1 MHDLSLT
8 KASSEERANVIA
20 TLVLAFAGDP
30 VERWLYPEPGHYL
43 ESFPTFLDAFG
54 GRAFDEGTV
63 WRSGDFGAV
72 AMWLPPGA
80 EQDGQAIVDLLAA
93 SVPRHKH
100 EDMYL
105 ALEQMDEAHPRFPHW
120 YLPWLGVDPSVQ
132 GQGLGSRLLRHC
144 LRFVDETKQPA
155 YLETP
160 NPRTIPF
167 YERHGFEVTGAT
179 QAGRCPPITFMSRRA
194 SAKAS

>member
-1 MHDLSLT
+1 MHDLPLI

-30 VERWLYPEPGHYL
+30 VERWLYPEARHYL
-43 ESFPTFLDAFG
+43 ESFPSFLDAFG

-63 WRSGDFGAV
+63 WRSEDFGAV

-80 EQDGQAIVDLLAA
+80 QQDGEAIVELLTA
-93 SVPRHKH
+93 SVPRNKH

-105 ALEQMDEAHPRFPHW
+105 ALEQMDAAHPRFPHW

-144 LRFVDETKQPA
+144 LAFIDETRQPA

-194 SAKAS
+194 Q